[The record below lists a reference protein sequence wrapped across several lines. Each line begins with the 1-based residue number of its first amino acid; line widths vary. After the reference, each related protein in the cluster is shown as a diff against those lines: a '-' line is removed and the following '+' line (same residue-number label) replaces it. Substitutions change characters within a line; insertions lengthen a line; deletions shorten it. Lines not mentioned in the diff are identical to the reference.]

1 MDVNIL
7 VVPGQ
12 QRGSGDE
19 RESLNYPINNPEVS
33 VYIFTRGI
41 SLNDKG
47 PACCRGGVGFESGP
61 HRVILKIIRYL
72 GP

>member
-33 VYIFTRGI
+33 VHNQYIITWM
-41 SLNDKG
+41 L
-47 PACCRGGVGFESGP
+47 
-61 HRVILKIIRYL
+61 Y
-72 GP
+72 